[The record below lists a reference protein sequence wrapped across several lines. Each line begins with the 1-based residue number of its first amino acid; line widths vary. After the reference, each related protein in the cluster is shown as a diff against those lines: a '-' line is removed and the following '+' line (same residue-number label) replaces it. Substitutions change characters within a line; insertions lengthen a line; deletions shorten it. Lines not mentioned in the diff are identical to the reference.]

1 MRSSGAVASPVMG
14 DFLRFLGQA
23 LLGLDHLQ
31 QQVEALSTRQKLVE
45 TELRELRIELLT
57 QEEQKPR
64 TRTLRAMPPPP
75 PAPVARIDT
84 RRDKLGPPGRKTPRG
99 AR

>member
-1 MRSSGAVASPVMG
+1 MG

-45 TELRELRIELLT
+45 AELRELRAELL
-57 QEEQKPR
+57 EREKPR
-64 TRTLRAMPPPP
+64 TKTLRAMPPPP
-75 PAPVARIDT
+75 PT
-84 RRDKLGPPGRKTPRG
+84 RLVPPGRKTPRG
-99 AR
+99 MR